1 MRSLWWAYSPLLDK
15 ADAAKWRDQFKL
27 LADIAGKTRNWDILR
42 ELLTAFESSRGLDAQ
57 LQMLVNDRRDAA
69 AMLSREEILQ
79 ADVGPLLQRAI
90 DSARHQLAALAK
102 TPAAADF
109 AKSRILAARRALK
122 EGIKRARACRKPDCA
137 ALHRV
142 RIAGKRLRY
151 LLEFFSPIFNQGPRK
166 TIAWL
171 TAAQDELGQLN
182 DIVASEALLRD
193 STLWHDMVRP
203 GIALYGGSVRHLLPG
218 LTPAQTLLSYP
229 VRIAHIPAGETIGY
243 GRTFKTERDSLIM
256 TLPIGYGD
264 GYPRLLGNRAHA
276 LVRGHRAAL
285 QFGQLH
291 TRLDIMRKPALE
303 GGNAAS

>member
-182 DIVASEALLRD
+182 DIVASEALLRAFAPPKGQAAIFD
-193 STLWHDMVRP
+193 EAIRYLHGQKKRCVRRACKTLRR
-203 GIALYGGSVRHLLPG
+203 SR
-218 LTPAQTLLSYP
+218 
-229 VRIAHIPAGETIGY
+229 
-243 GRTFKTERDSLIM
+243 
-256 TLPIGYGD
+256 
-264 GYPRLLGNRAHA
+264 
-276 LVRGHRAAL
+276 
-285 QFGQLH
+285 
-291 TRLDIMRKPALE
+291 
-303 GGNAAS
+303 